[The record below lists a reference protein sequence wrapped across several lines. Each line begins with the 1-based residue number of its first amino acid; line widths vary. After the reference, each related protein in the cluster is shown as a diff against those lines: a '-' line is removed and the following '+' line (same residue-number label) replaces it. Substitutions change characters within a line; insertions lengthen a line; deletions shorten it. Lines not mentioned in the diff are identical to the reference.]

1 MRLSFTA
8 RDFAITQASVAA
20 LLFLSIPLF
29 NVLGFSNHKLMAV
42 LHGLG
47 ATVTVI
53 MSCQT
58 IHLIYPMLRGKAG
71 AAARLEWML
80 WLTNL
85 MVLLTI
91 VFGNWLYIAYRA
103 PDGPQEWL
111 LYHSPALH
119 LIVMEYKE
127 FVSLYP
133 LPLGIAA
140 AVLLRRFR
148 HALEPGSAAS
158 GIIALLITL
167 FWICLLIGFVFGIG
181 LAKLRMV

>member
-1 MRLSFTA
+1 MRSLFTE
-8 RDFAITQASVAA
+8 RDFAVTQASIAA

-29 NVLGFSNHKLMAV
+29 NIIGFSNHKLMAV

-58 IHLIYPMLRGKAG
+58 IHLIYPMLRGKKG
-71 AAARLEWML
+71 AAASLEWSL

-85 MVLLTI
+85 MVLFTI

-111 LYHSPALH
+111 CTIAPLY
-119 LIVMEYKE
+119 
-127 FVSLYP
+127 
-133 LPLGIAA
+133 
-140 AVLLRRFR
+140 
-148 HALEPGSAAS
+148 
-158 GIIALLITL
+158 IIS
-167 FWICLLIGFVFGIG
+167 
-181 LAKLRMV
+181 

>member
-1 MRLSFTA
+1 MRSLFTA

-29 NVLGFSNHKLMAV
+29 NVIGFSNHKLMAI

-58 IHLIYPMLRGKAG
+58 IHLTYPMLRGKNG
-71 AAARLEWML
+71 AAASLEWTL

-111 LYHSPALH
+111 MYHSPAAH

-140 AVLLRRFR
+140 AVLLHRFR

-158 GIIALLITL
+158 RIIVLLITL

-181 LAKLRMV
+181 LARLRMV

>member
-1 MRLSFTA
+1 MRPLFTA

-29 NVLGFSNHKLMAV
+29 NVIGFSNHKLMAV

-58 IHLIYPMLRGKAG
+58 IHLTYPMLRGNKG
-71 AAARLEWML
+71 AAASLEWAL

-111 LYHSPALH
+111 LYHSPAVH
-119 LIVMEYKE
+119 LIGMEYKE

-167 FWICLLIGFVFGIG
+167 FWICLLIGFVLGIG

>member
-1 MRLSFTA
+1 MRSLFTE
-8 RDFAITQASVAA
+8 RDFAVTQASIAA

-29 NVLGFSNHKLMAV
+29 NVIGLSNHKLMAV

-58 IHLIYPMLRGKAG
+58 IHLIYPMLRGKKG
-71 AAARLEWML
+71 AAASLEWSL

-111 LYHSPALH
+111 LYHSPAVH
-119 LIVMEYKE
+119 YIVMEYKE

-167 FWICLLIGFVFGIG
+167 FWICLLIGFVLGIG
-181 LAKLRMV
+181 LARLRMV

>member
-1 MRLSFTA
+1 MKSIFTA
-8 RDFAITQASVAA
+8 RDLAVTQASVAA
-20 LLFLSIPLF
+20 LLFISIPLF
-29 NVLGFSNHKLMAV
+29 NVLGFSNHKLEAI

-53 MSCQT
+53 MSCQVL
-58 IHLIYPMLRGKAG
+58 HLTYPMLRGKKG
-71 AAARLEWML
+71 AAVTLEWAL

-85 MVLLTI
+85 MVLITI
-91 VFGNWLYIAYRA
+91 ILGNWLYIPYRG
-103 PDGPQEWL
+103 PDGPQQWL
-111 LYHSPALH
+111 MYHSPEVH

-148 HALEPGSAAS
+148 HALEAGSAVG
-158 GIIALLITL
+158 GIVAFLITL
-167 FWICLLIGFVFGIG
+167 FWICLLIGLVCGIG
-181 LAKLRMV
+181 LTKLRMV

>member
-1 MRLSFTA
+1 MKSLFTA
-8 RDFAITQASVAA
+8 RDFAVTQACVAA
-20 LLFLSIPLF
+20 ALFLSIPLF
-29 NVLGFSNHKLMAV
+29 NVIGFSNHKLQAV

-58 IHLIYPMLRGKAG
+58 IHLIYPMLRGKIG
-71 AAARLEWML
+71 AAAKLEWVL
-80 WLTNL
+80 WLTNA

-91 VFGNWLYIAYRA
+91 IFGNWLYIAYRG

-111 LYHSPALH
+111 MYHSPEVH
-119 LIVMEYKE
+119 LILMEYKE

-140 AVLLRRFR
+140 GFLLRRFR
-148 HALEPGSAAS
+148 HTLEPGSAVG

-167 FWICLLIGFVFGIG
+167 FWICLLIGFAFGIG
-181 LAKLRMV
+181 LTKLRMV